1 MDVEKLEQL
10 AAVIVTAGLV
20 AGNFL
25 LFTPWRDGQDPR
37 QHQPG
42 RFMPPNESMHP
53 LRQTSTYLTSME
65 SPSRSPAVGW
75 LRGPFGQPPRVTWME
90 QLFQQGVDGE
100 APAGATARGSR
111 LLGGGQVRSDRGQVD
126 GLRVLPAISTA
137 PAGDA
142 SSERSAEASMLGRS
156 L

>member
-42 RFMPPNESMHP
+42 RVMPPNESMHP

-65 SPSRSPAVGW
+65 SPPITCGGW
-75 LRGPFGQPPRVTWME
+75 LRGLSANPASH
-90 QLFQQGVDGE
+90 LDGATIPTRSGRR

-111 LLGGGQVRSDRGQVD
+111 LLGGGQS
-126 GLRVLPAISTA
+126 I
-137 PAGDA
+137 
-142 SSERSAEASMLGRS
+142 
-156 L
+156 